1 VNQER
6 QPHNPFS
13 RARPERHE
21 RGQYATPASIAT
33 RMANSLRFD
42 VAAVRL
48 LDAGAG
54 HGALLVACIEAASR
68 SEAVERIEV
77 IAIEADAEVIP
88 SLKEAIQQAAD
99 IARALGK
106 EVVQEAV
113 SQDFVVWGLGAL
125 SNDEER
131 FTHAIQNPPYV
142 KLAANS
148 EHMRLLKAE
157 GIEVPNLYAAF
168 LALTARLLAPN
179 GELVA
184 ITPRSFC
191 NGPHFS
197 AFRRDFLDRMR
208 LLSAHLFD
216 RRDRVFR
223 EDEVLQESI
232 IFHAQTREGGSA
244 PAHVQISAS
253 RDQSSAEERSAE
265 VPYELVVRPGD
276 AASTL
281 FLPTCDEDLQVL
293 AEVGRVETRLSH
305 LELKVSTGPVVDFR
319 VEDSYRVSGQ
329 EQGAVPLI
337 YPAHF
342 RDGRV
347 QWPLETDTKRDG
359 LVPHE
364 EVKRQLFPPGV
375 YVVLKRISS
384 KEQGRRLE
392 AAIYDSEEVA
402 PGSPVGFENHVNVIH
417 RGKEGLTKA
426 LALGLAAYLNSKQVD
441 QYFRIFNGHT
451 QVNATDL
458 RGLPF
463 PPKEELE
470 RLGRVVLEAAGSI
483 PARQGWAG

>member
-1 VNQER
+1 
-6 QPHNPFS
+6 
-13 RARPERHE
+13 
-21 RGQYATPASIAT
+21 
-33 RMANSLRFD
+33 
-42 VAAVRL
+42 
-48 LDAGAG
+48 
-54 HGALLVACIEAASR
+54 
-68 SEAVERIEV
+68 
-77 IAIEADAEVIP
+77 
-88 SLKEAIQQAAD
+88 
-99 IARALGK
+99 
-106 EVVQEAV
+106 
-113 SQDFVVWGLGAL
+113 
-125 SNDEER
+125 
-131 FTHAIQNPPYV
+131 
-142 KLAANS
+142 
-148 EHMRLLKAE
+148 
-157 GIEVPNLYAAF
+157 
-168 LALTARLLAPN
+168 
-179 GELVA
+179 
-184 ITPRSFC
+184 
-191 NGPHFS
+191 
-197 AFRRDFLDRMR
+197 MR

-232 IFHAQTREGGSA
+232 IFHAQTHAGGTA

-276 AASTL
+276 ADSTL

-293 AEVGRVETRLSH
+293 AEVGRVETRLSD
-305 LELKVSTGPVVDFR
+305 LGLKVSTGPVVDFR
-319 VEDSYRVSGQ
+319 VEDPHRVSGQ

-364 EVKRQLFPPGV
+364 EIKGQLFPPGI

-384 KEQGRRLE
+384 KEQGRRLD

-402 PGSPVGFENHVNVIH
+402 PGSLVGFENHVNVIH
-417 RGKEGLTKA
+417 RGKEGLTKT

-441 QYFRIFNGHT
+441 RYFRIFNGHT

-483 PARQGWAG
+483 PARPGWAG